1 MISIRRK
8 LMAKMQSGEIDTSPI
23 IEYYNKGL
31 ATWGGFNDAPGCC
44 VTALYTYPKKSVTQ
58 TCVTTGGWGT
68 VNGVMIV
75 YKDGDCVDYWGTN
88 SQDNYERACI
98 NSNSNGLRISL
109 NMSRL
114 DDAYLYIK
122 DTGQILFA
130 GRNSIYYGHRNINEL
145 N

>member
-1 MISIRRK
+1 MTRRRA
-8 LMAKMQSGEIDTSPI
+8 LMAQVESGEIDTSPI

-31 ATWGGFNDAPGCC
+31 ISGGATKDVIGCC
-44 VTALYTYPKKSVTQ
+44 VTALYTYPEKSVMQ
-58 TCVTTGGWGT
+58 TCVTTGGFG
-68 VNGVMIV
+68 NADRVMII
-75 YKDGDCVDYWGTN
+75 YKDGNQVDYWGTN

-98 NSNSNGLRISL
+98 NPNSNGLRISL

-114 DDAYLYIK
+114 DDAYLYLK
-122 DTGQILFA
+122 ETGQILFA